1 MYSNID
7 FLKEL
12 AEVLKML
19 DTPMEYLTAEEVE
32 RKFPKYGSA
41 ICKYLRDQNAVK
53 DISFCLKEY
62 KNGQIKLL
70 YIDTLKKIEKMNN
83 SIEDRRRQKMTIV
96 CNLLTAVFTG
106 VTCIIA
112 LSELIIQCKSK

>member
-41 ICKYLRDQNAVK
+41 ICND
-53 DISFCLKEY
+53 
-62 KNGQIKLL
+62 
-70 YIDTLKKIEKMNN
+70 
-83 SIEDRRRQKMTIV
+83 
-96 CNLLTAVFTG
+96 
-106 VTCIIA
+106 
-112 LSELIIQCKSK
+112 

>member
-41 ICKYLRDQNAVK
+41 ICKYFRAQNAVK
-53 DISFCLKEY
+53 DISFCLKGY
-62 KNGQIKLL
+62 KN
-70 YIDTLKKIEKMNN
+70 
-83 SIEDRRRQKMTIV
+83 
-96 CNLLTAVFTG
+96 
-106 VTCIIA
+106 
-112 LSELIIQCKSK
+112 

>member
-7 FLKEL
+7 FFKEL

-41 ICKYLRDQNAVK
+41 ICKYLRDQNA
-53 DISFCLKEY
+53 E
-62 KNGQIKLL
+62 
-70 YIDTLKKIEKMNN
+70 KI
-83 SIEDRRRQKMTIV
+83 
-96 CNLLTAVFTG
+96 LVF
-106 VTCIIA
+106 V
-112 LSELIIQCKSK
+112 